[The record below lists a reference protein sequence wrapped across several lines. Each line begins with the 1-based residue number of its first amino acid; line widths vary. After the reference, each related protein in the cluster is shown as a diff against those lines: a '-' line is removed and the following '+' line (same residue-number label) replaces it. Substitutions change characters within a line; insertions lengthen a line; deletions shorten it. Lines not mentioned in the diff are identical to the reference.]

1 MLSTSRGSS
10 MLTFEQIQKHYKTK
24 AIKDTIIRIATDGEY
39 SRAGMKCTP
48 NAFRDR
54 KTGELIDSM
63 DWYRGSGKY
72 WDRKFLKKIDLSEGK
87 DGLTAN
93 ICRTLYWTLNVF
105 EKGIYDID
113 YKTVQKGD
121 GPIIS
126 RNHTVGYTLGVDIDR
141 EHGMDI
147 HDPEVKKAVED
158 MAQFYSN
165 KLREH
170 APNSIYCLYSGGGI
184 YVMVHHRVF
193 DRYFETY
200 RSREDWN
207 VKLLT
212 LTDSFDALIG
222 DIRDEFFKIHPEHK
236 GKVKPDQ
243 LNGSQ
248 RVFKTIFSIHK
259 SLDYAVI
266 PLAPKNIKIDFESA
280 TLPLKPEVI
289 ESGKNWYSQ
298 FDSDAEFL
306 NVVLM
311 PYFEKASE
319 KKKYTYKV
327 NSGKTHTHTEP
338 SDIEKA
344 DTPIYDLEKWPPCM
358 RNLYNLPSCG
368 EGATRALAILASFL
382 YQMGIPEDDAV
393 IFFDDV
399 ADRWGAR
406 KSNLFESYFGH
417 MNVPTCQRLISNDNR
432 GFPKGVSIKSL
443 NVCKPDIKCMN
454 VPSPR
459 YYADT
464 ESNIKLLLKP
474 RSEKPKTKNESKE
487 VMPVF

>member
-1 MLSTSRGSS
+1 
-10 MLTFEQIQKHYKTK
+10 
-24 AIKDTIIRIATDGEY
+24 
-39 SRAGMKCTP
+39 
-48 NAFRDR
+48 
-54 KTGELIDSM
+54 
-63 DWYRGSGKY
+63 
-72 WDRKFLKKIDLSEGK
+72 
-87 DGLTAN
+87 
-93 ICRTLYWTLNVF
+93 
-105 EKGIYDID
+105 
-113 YKTVQKGD
+113 
-121 GPIIS
+121 
-126 RNHTVGYTLGVDIDR
+126 
-141 EHGMDI
+141 
-147 HDPEVKKAVED
+147 
-158 MAQFYSN
+158 
-165 KLREH
+165 
-170 APNSIYCLYSGGGI
+170 
-184 YVMVHHRVF
+184 
-193 DRYFETY
+193 
-200 RSREDWN
+200 
-207 VKLLT
+207 
-212 LTDSFDALIG
+212 
-222 DIRDEFFKIHPEHK
+222 
-236 GKVKPDQ
+236 VKPDQ
-243 LNGSQ
+243 LNGAQ

-266 PLAPKNIKIDFESA
+266 PLDPENIKIDFESA

-289 ESGKNWYSQ
+289 EFGKTWYSQ
-298 FDSDAEFL
+298 FDNGAEFL
-306 NVVLM
+306 NVVMM

-319 KKKYTYKV
+319 RRKYSHTV
-327 NSGKTHTHTEP
+327 NSGSRHSNTVN
-338 SDIEKA
+338 SDIEKSN
-344 DTPIYDLEKWPPCM
+344 TPVYDIDKWPSCM

-393 IFFDDV
+393 ILFDDV